1 MKTIVMDS
9 ANKYLVVAL
18 YENQKCLASLQE
30 EGNRKQS
37 EYAIVYLQKFLKM
50 SDFDEM
56 VITIGPGSYT
66 GVRVAL
72 TIAKTLNATMNIKVK
87 TVSSLKAMAG
97 MKKAI
102 SILDAR
108 SHKLFLGIYNE
119 GKVIVDDCLIN
130 IDEFENYQK
139 QYTDY
144 EIVGDTHLVGIPDDL
159 KRIVELEKD
168 LFLSPWNEEDFIH
181 ELKENPMAGYYILEK
196 ENQII
201 GYIGLW
207 FLGDQ
212 CQITT
217 IATDRHFQGQ
227 GYASQLMEYALE
239 KSEELHY
246 QNVNLEVRVSNVKAI
261 ALYQKF
267 GFKNVAVRKR
277 YYSNG
282 EDAYLMIKELE
293 G

>member
-37 EYAIVYLQKFLKM
+37 EYAIVYLQKLLQENHLKM

-72 TIAKTLNATMNIKVK
+72 TIAKTLNATMNIKV
-87 TVSSLKAMAG
+87 
-97 MKKAI
+97 KAI

-144 EIVGDTHLVGIPDDL
+144 EIVGDTHLVGIPEKEVDL
-159 KRIVELEKD
+159 ANHIYT
-168 LFLSPWNEEDFIH
+168 LST
-181 ELKENPMAGYYILEK
+181 LEK
-196 ENQII
+196 EIENVD
-201 GYIGLW
+201 GL
-207 FLGDQ
+207 
-212 CQITT
+212 
-217 IATDRHFQGQ
+217 
-227 GYASQLMEYALE
+227 
-239 KSEELHY
+239 
-246 QNVNLEVRVSNVKAI
+246 VP
-261 ALYQKF
+261 
-267 GFKNVAVRKR
+267 R
-277 YYSNG
+277 Y
-282 EDAYLMIKELE
+282 IKEVE
-293 G
+293 AKKICQ